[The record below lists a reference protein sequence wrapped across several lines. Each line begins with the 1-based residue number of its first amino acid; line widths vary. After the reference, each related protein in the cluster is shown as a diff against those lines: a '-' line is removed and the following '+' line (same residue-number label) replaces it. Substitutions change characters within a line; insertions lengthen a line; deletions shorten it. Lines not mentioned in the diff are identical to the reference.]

1 MSDFEHEKDILEL
14 LDDDDERPMTK
25 SERTRLKIMA
35 GAARAFN
42 DKGFENT
49 SIQDIADTAGVAKGT
64 IYYYIEKK
72 EDLLLSLLEFG
83 QARLF
88 ARIDKSIGRE
98 TTAAGKIE
106 LIIRNHLR
114 IVKVVGPIIPHVA
127 QNIVTADSK
136 IQNSMAKLRKRYLA
150 LLESVIKEGVDS
162 GEFRE
167 VRPDK
172 AALVVMSLVL
182 GQILQHKIFVGKLNA
197 REIIASTMDFALNG
211 LRKADEG

>member
-1 MSDFEHEKDILEL
+1 MSDFEDENDILEL
-14 LDDDDERPMTK
+14 LDDDERPMTK

-35 GAARAFN
+35 GAARAFH

-49 SIQDIADTAGVAKGT
+49 SIQDIADSAGVAKGT
-64 IYYYIEKK
+64 IYYYIERK
-72 EDLLLSLLEFG
+72 EDLLLALLEFG

-88 ARIDKSIGRE
+88 ARIDKGIGRE

-136 IQNSMAKLRKRYLA
+136 IQNSMAKLRKRYLM
-150 LLESVIKEGVDS
+150 LLESVIEEGVKS

-167 VRPDK
+167 VRADK
-172 AALVVMSLVL
+172 TALVILSLVL

-211 LRKADEG
+211 LRKAHEG

>member
-1 MSDFEHEKDILEL
+1 MPASYDDNDILDL
-14 LDDDDERPMTK
+14 LDDEVRPMTK
-25 SERTRLKIMA
+25 RERTRLKIMA

-72 EDLLLSLLEFG
+72 EDLLLSLLEFS

-88 ARIDKSIGRE
+88 SRIEKGIDRE

-114 IVKVVGPIIPHVA
+114 IVKTVGPMMPLFM
-127 QNIVTADSK
+127 QNIVTTDSRVQK
-136 IQNSMAKLRKRYLA
+136 MVREMRKRYLVV
-150 LLESVIKEGVDS
+150 LESVIEEGITS

-167 VRPDK
+167 VNARK
-172 AALVVMSLVL
+172 AAVVVLGAVL
-182 GQILQHKIFVGKLNA
+182 GQLLQYKLFEGTINV
-197 REIIASTMDFALNG
+197 REIVANTMDYVIGG
-211 LRKADEG
+211 LREVHES